1 MQTPRTAVLAVALAA
16 LAGSGS
22 ALAGCSSS
30 AKPAAA
36 PAPAAATPEPSAS
49 LDAGTLD
56 ATSAYLTALGR
67 VDKKLVADTRAALDN
82 GMEVCVDVDER
93 RPDAEQEKNVAS
105 RFAVDA
111 AQAKQI
117 LALTKANLCLE

>member
-36 PAPAAATPEPSAS
+36 PAPAATPEPSAS

>member
-36 PAPAAATPEPSAS
+36 PAPAATPEPSAS

-82 GMEVCVDVDER
+82 GMEACVDVDER